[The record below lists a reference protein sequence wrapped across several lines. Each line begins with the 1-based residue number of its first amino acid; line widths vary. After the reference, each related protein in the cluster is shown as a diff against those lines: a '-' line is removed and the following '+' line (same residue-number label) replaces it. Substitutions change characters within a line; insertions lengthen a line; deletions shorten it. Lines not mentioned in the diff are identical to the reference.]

1 MLHKVSSV
9 LTGVG
14 CVAALSACQP
24 QLKSELPLGAPAYAT
39 LGGAVPPP
47 ATAYQI
53 RPGDRISVS
62 IFQEPE
68 LSQQDVIVDDAGA
81 VTLPLIG
88 AVQVAGRSADDV
100 SREIERA
107 YGSRYLRNPQA
118 SVALR
123 EVQPYTVTVD
133 GEVDQ
138 PGVYQIRPGYTLVS
152 AVALA
157 RGTTATA
164 KFDEV
169 LVIRAIDGQRAVARF
184 DINAIRAGRMPDP
197 QLVPGDQVIVGFS
210 RARGLYNDILQA
222 VPAVGVFT
230 RF

>member
-9 LTGVG
+9 LIGLG

-39 LGGAVPPP
+39 LGGAALPPV
-47 ATAYQI
+47 TSYQI

-62 IFQEPE
+62 VFQEPD
-68 LSQQDVIVDDAGA
+68 LSQQDLIVDEAGA

-88 AVQVAGRSADDV
+88 TVRVAGRSADDV

-107 YGSRYLRNPQA
+107 YGARYLRNPQA
-118 SVALR
+118 TVALR
-123 EVQPYTVTVD
+123 EVQPQTVTVD

-152 AVALA
+152 AIALA
-157 RGTTATA
+157 RGTTPTA

-169 LVIRAIDGQRAVARF
+169 LVIRTIDGQRAAARF

-197 QLVPGDQVIVGFS
+197 QLLPGDQVIVGFS

-222 VPAVGVFT
+222 APAVGVFA